1 MNYTQNY
8 QLNQWDATDRVLRT
22 DFNSDNQKIDAALKN
37 AADAVAAEAAA
48 RAAGDVYVKLLDVT
62 LESELQK
69 WDVDVSAIDLAQ
81 YQKLLM
87 YPHLKGNNDQ
97 WVYLRLN
104 GLTSGYSSPNNA
116 TSYCGNIP
124 MMNDTARQ
132 NFGVCEFTFLPELP
146 NLYVVQIGVTT
157 PTSMPGQRGYRCPPL
172 SSGVTHLNTLN
183 FWFDSSNYHLLPG
196 SNVQIYGLR
205 K

>member
-8 QLNQWDATDRVLRT
+8 QLNQWDAADRVLRE
-22 DFNSDNQKIDAALKN
+22 DFNRDNAKIDAAL
-37 AADAVAAEAAA
+37 ADLSG
-48 RAAGDVYVKLLDVT
+48 RLHWQKLLDVT
-62 LESELQK
+62 LEAETQK
-69 WDVDVSAIDLAQ
+69 WDLDVSDIDLTK
-81 YQKLLM
+81 YQKLLL
-87 YPHLKGNNDQ
+87 YPHLKGNTNQ
-97 WVYLRLN
+97 WVYLRIN

-132 NFGVCEFTFLPELP
+132 NFGVCELTFLLELP
-146 NLYVVQIGVTT
+146 QIYVAQLGVTT
-157 PTSMPGQRGYRCPPL
+157 PNSFPGLLGYRCPPL

-196 SNVQIYGLR
+196 SNVQLYGVKR
-205 K
+205 

>member
-124 MMNDTARQ
+124 MNNAAERQ
-132 NFGVCEFTFLPELP
+132 NFGVCELTFLLELP
-146 NLYVVQIGVTT
+146 HIYVAQLGVTT
-157 PTSMPGQRGYRCPPL
+157 PHSFPGLTGYRCPPL
-172 SSGVTHLNTLN
+172 QGGATHIETLN
-183 FWFDSSNYHLLPG
+183 FWFDGSDYCLLPG
-196 SNVQIYGLR
+196 SNVQLYGVKR
-205 K
+205 

>member
-1 MNYTQNY
+1 MDYTQNY
-8 QLNQWDATDRVLRT
+8 QLNQWEASDRVLRE
-22 DFNSDNQKIDAALKN
+22 DFNSDNAKIDAALGALT
-37 AADAVAAEAAA
+37 AADC
-48 RAAGDVYVKLLDVT
+48 YVKLVDAT
-62 LESELQK
+62 LEAETQK
-69 WDVDVSAIDLAQ
+69 WDIDLSGIDLTR
-81 YQKLLM
+81 YQKLLL

-116 TSYCGNIP
+116 TNYCGNIP

-196 SNVQIYGLR
+196 SNVQVYGV
-205 K
+205 KK